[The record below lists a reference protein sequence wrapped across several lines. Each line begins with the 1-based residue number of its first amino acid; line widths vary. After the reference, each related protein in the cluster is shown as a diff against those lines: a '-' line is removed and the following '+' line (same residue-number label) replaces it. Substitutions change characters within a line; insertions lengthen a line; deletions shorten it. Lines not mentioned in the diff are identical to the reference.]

1 MQIKMYRFIVIIL
14 ISALTACGASM
25 DYNHSPNFNSGLN
38 RFQHT
43 DGVPSNKKLSELFTV
58 MREFSSRKYDH
69 YEHNGF
75 PVELSGQQE
84 LSTFSE
90 SVMWIGQST
99 ILLNHNG
106 LTVLT
111 DPQFSNRA
119 SPLFFGGP
127 KRVTPTPFNIVD
139 LPNIDVVLISHN
151 HYDHLDRS
159 SIRELIKHQPS
170 IKYMVPLGLAQK
182 LRKWGA
188 VDVTELDWW
197 QAVDFQEVK
206 IQPTP
211 VKHWSSRSLFDRN
224 KSLWAGWM
232 MKWDDFSFYFAGDSG
247 YSSDFKET
255 AQKLGGPTLAAIPIG
270 AYEPR
275 DFMKAAHMNPEEAVK
290 AFEDLEAKYGVAIH
304 WGTFKLTT
312 ERMDEPP
319 KRLLQSLKDQ
329 QIPSDKF
336 RSLSHGE
343 KWDAPFSEKM

>member
-1 MQIKMYRFIVIIL
+1 MYRLIVVTL
-14 ISALTACGASM
+14 ISAVITCDFSM
-25 DYNHSPNFNSGLN
+25 DYSHSPNFNSNLN
-38 RFQHT
+38 RFQHP
-43 DGVPSNKKLSELFTV
+43 DGDPSNKWPSELFAV
-58 MREFSSRKYDH
+58 MREFSKRKYDQS
-69 YEHNGF
+69 ENNGF
-75 PVELSGQQE
+75 PVEFSEQHE

-127 KRVTPTPFNIVD
+127 KRVTPTPFKIVD
-139 LPNIDVVLISHN
+139 LLDIDVVLISHN

-159 SIRELIKHQPS
+159 SIRNLIKHQPS
-170 IKYMVPLGLAQK
+170 IKYLVPLGLAQT

-197 QAVDFQEVK
+197 QAVNFQKVK

-224 KSLWAGWM
+224 KSLWAGWIV
-232 MKWDDFSFYFAGDSG
+232 KWDDFSFYFAGDSG
-247 YSSDFKET
+247 YSNDFKKT
-255 AQKLGGPTLAAIPIG
+255 AQRLGNPTLAAIPIG

-275 DFMKAAHMNPEEAVK
+275 DFMAAAHMNPEEAVK
-290 AFEDLEAKYGVAIH
+290 AFEDLEAKYGVAMH

-319 KRLLQSLKDQ
+319 ERLLQSLKDQ
-329 QIPSDKF
+329 KIPSDQF
-336 RSLSHGE
+336 RALGHGE
-343 KWDAPFSEKM
+343 KWSTPFSEKI

>member
-1 MQIKMYRFIVIIL
+1 MYRFIVVTL
-14 ISALTACGASM
+14 ISALTACGYSM
-25 DYNHSPNFNSGLN
+25 DYYHSPNFNSSLN
-38 RFQHT
+38 RFQHP
-43 DGVPSNKKLSELFTV
+43 DGDPSNKKPSELFAM
-58 MREFSSRKYDH
+58 MREFSKRKYDQF
-69 YEHNGF
+69 EHNGF
-75 PVELSGQQE
+75 PVEISEQNEIL
-84 LSTFSE
+84 TFSD

-99 ILLNHNG
+99 TLLNYKN

-127 KRVTPTPFNIVD
+127 KRVTPTPFKIGD

-159 SIRELIKHQPS
+159 SIKDLVKHQPS
-170 IKYMVPLGLAQK
+170 IKFMVPLGLAQT
-182 LRKWGA
+182 LYKWGA

-197 QAVDFQEVK
+197 QAVKFQEIE
-206 IQPTP
+206 IQATP

-232 MKWDDFSFYFAGDSG
+232 IKWDDFSFYFAGDSG
-247 YSSDFKET
+247 YSGDFKET
-255 AQKLGGPTLAAIPIG
+255 AKRLGSPTLAAIPIG

-275 DFMKAAHMNPEEAVK
+275 HLMKDAHMHPEEAVK
-290 AFEDLEAKYGVAIH
+290 AFEDLQAKYGVAIH

-319 KRLLQSLKDQ
+319 ERLLQSLKNQ
-329 QIPSDKF
+329 RIPYDKF
-336 RSLSHGE
+336 RALSHGE
-343 KWDAPFSEKM
+343 KWDAPFAKKM

>member
-1 MQIKMYRFIVIIL
+1 MYRFTVVTL
-14 ISALTACGASM
+14 ISTLTACGSSM
-25 DYNHSPNFNSGLN
+25 DYYHSPNFNSSLN
-38 RFQHT
+38 RFQHP
-43 DGVPSNKKLSELFTV
+43 DGDPSNKKPSELFAV
-58 MREFSSRKYDH
+58 MREFSKRKYDQF
-69 YEHNGF
+69 EHNGF
-75 PVELSGQQE
+75 PVEISEQNE
-84 LSTFSE
+84 ISTFSD

-99 ILLNHNG
+99 ILLNYKN

-127 KRVTPTPFNIVD
+127 KRVTPTPFEIED
-139 LPNIDVVLISHN
+139 LPNIDIVLISHN

-159 SIRELIKHQPS
+159 SIKDLVKHQPS
-170 IKYMVPLGLAQK
+170 IKFMVPLGLAQT
-182 LRKWGA
+182 LYKWGA

-197 QAVDFQEVK
+197 QAVKFQEVE
-206 IQPTP
+206 IQATP

-232 MKWDDFSFYFAGDSG
+232 IKWDDFSFYFAGDSG

-255 AQKLGGPTLAAIPIG
+255 AKRLGNPTLAAIPIG

-290 AFEDLEAKYGVAIH
+290 VFEDLQAKYGVAIH

-319 KRLLQSLKDQ
+319 ERLLRSLKDQ
-329 QIPSDKF
+329 RIPYDKF
-336 RSLSHGE
+336 RALIHGE
-343 KWDAPFSEKM
+343 KWDAPFAKKM

>member
-1 MQIKMYRFIVIIL
+1 MYRFIVGTL
-14 ISALTACGASM
+14 ISALTACGFSM
-25 DYNHSPNFNSGLN
+25 DYYHSPNFNSSLN
-38 RFQHT
+38 RFQHP
-43 DGVPSNKKLSELFTV
+43 DGDPGNKKPSELFAV
-58 MREFSSRKYDH
+58 MREFSKRKYDQF
-69 YEHNGF
+69 EHNGF
-75 PVELSGQQE
+75 PVEISEQNE
-84 LSTFSE
+84 ISTFSD

-99 ILLNHNG
+99 ILLNYKN

-127 KRVTPTPFNIVD
+127 KRVTPTPFKIGD

-159 SIRELIKHQPS
+159 SIKDLVKHQPS
-170 IKYMVPLGLAQK
+170 IKFMVPLGLAQT
-182 LRKWGA
+182 LYKWGA

-197 QAVDFQEVK
+197 QAVKFQEVE
-206 IQPTP
+206 IQATP

-247 YSSDFKET
+247 YSDDFKET
-255 AQKLGGPTLAAIPIG
+255 AKRLGSPTLAAIPVG

-275 DFMKAAHMNPEEAVK
+275 DFMKSAHMNPEEAVK

-312 ERMDEPP
+312 ERLDEPP
-319 KRLLQSLKDQ
+319 ERLRQTLKGQ
-329 QIPSDKF
+329 QIPCDRF
-336 RSLSHGE
+336 RALSHGE
-343 KWDAPFSEKM
+343 KWDAPFYSKM

>member
-1 MQIKMYRFIVIIL
+1 MYRFTVVTL
-14 ISALTACGASM
+14 ISTLTACGSSM
-25 DYNHSPNFNSGLN
+25 DYTHSPNFNSSLN
-38 RFQHT
+38 RFQHP
-43 DGVPSNKKLSELFTV
+43 DGDPSNKKPSEFFA
-58 MREFSSRKYDH
+58 MIREFTKRKYDQS
-69 YEHNGF
+69 EQNGF
-75 PVELSGQQE
+75 PVEISEQNE
-84 LSTFSE
+84 ISTFSD

-99 ILLNHNG
+99 ILLNYKN

-127 KRVTPTPFNIVD
+127 KRVTPTPFEIED
-139 LPNIDVVLISHN
+139 LPNIAIVLISHN
-151 HYDHLDRS
+151 HYDHLDRFS
-159 SIRELIKHQPS
+159 IKHLVKPQPS
-170 IKYMVPLGLAQK
+170 IKFMVPLGLAQTLHK
-182 LRKWGA
+182 CGA

-197 QAVDFQEVK
+197 QAVKFQEIE

-232 MKWDDFSFYFAGDSG
+232 IKWDDFSFYFAGDSG

-255 AQKLGGPTLAAIPIG
+255 AKRLGNPTLAAIPIG

-290 AFEDLEAKYGVAIH
+290 AFEDLQAKYGVAIH

-319 KRLLQSLKDQ
+319 ERLLQSLKDKR
-329 QIPSDKF
+329 IPYDKF
-336 RSLSHGE
+336 RALSHGE
-343 KWDAPFSEKM
+343 KWDAPFAKKM

>member
-1 MQIKMYRFIVIIL
+1 
-14 ISALTACGASM
+14 
-25 DYNHSPNFNSGLN
+25 
-38 RFQHT
+38 
-43 DGVPSNKKLSELFTV
+43 
-58 MREFSSRKYDH
+58 
-69 YEHNGF
+69 
-75 PVELSGQQE
+75 
-84 LSTFSE
+84 
-90 SVMWIGQST
+90 
-99 ILLNHNG
+99 
-106 LTVLT
+106 
-111 DPQFSNRA
+111 
-119 SPLFFGGP
+119 
-127 KRVTPTPFNIVD
+127 
-139 LPNIDVVLISHN
+139 
-151 HYDHLDRS
+151 
-159 SIRELIKHQPS
+159 
-170 IKYMVPLGLAQK
+170 MVPLGLAQK

-312 ERMDEPP
+312 ERMDEPA

-329 QIPSDKF
+329 QIPSDTF

>member
-1 MQIKMYRFIVIIL
+1 MYRFIVIIL

-43 DGVPSNKKLSELFTV
+43 DGDPSNKKLSELFTV

>member
-1 MQIKMYRFIVIIL
+1 
-14 ISALTACGASM
+14 
-25 DYNHSPNFNSGLN
+25 
-38 RFQHT
+38 
-43 DGVPSNKKLSELFTV
+43 

-255 AQKLGGPTLAAIPIG
+255 AQKLGGPTLAAIPIS

>member
-1 MQIKMYRFIVIIL
+1 MYRFIVVTL
-14 ISALTACGASM
+14 ISALTACSFSM
-25 DYNHSPNFNSGLN
+25 DYYHSPNFNSSLN
-38 RFQHT
+38 RFQHP
-43 DGVPSNKKLSELFTV
+43 DGDPSNKKPSELFAM
-58 MREFSSRKYDH
+58 MREFSKRKYDQF
-69 YEHNGF
+69 EHNGF
-75 PVELSGQQE
+75 PVEISEQNE
-84 LSTFSE
+84 ISTFLD

-99 ILLNHNG
+99 ILLNYKN

-127 KRVTPTPFNIVD
+127 KRVTPTPFKIGD

-159 SIRELIKHQPS
+159 SIKDLVKHQPS
-170 IKYMVPLGLAQK
+170 IKFMVPLGLAQT
-182 LRKWGA
+182 LYKWGA

-197 QAVDFQEVK
+197 QAVKFQEIE
-206 IQPTP
+206 IQATP

-232 MKWDDFSFYFAGDSG
+232 IKWDDFSFYFAGDSG
-247 YSSDFKET
+247 YSGDFKET
-255 AQKLGGPTLAAIPIG
+255 AKRLGSPTLAAIPIG

-275 DFMKAAHMNPEEAVK
+275 HFMKDAHMNPEEAVK
-290 AFEDLEAKYGVAIH
+290 AFEDLQAKYGVAIH

-319 KRLLQSLKDQ
+319 ERLLQGLKDQ
-329 QIPSDKF
+329 RIPYDKF
-336 RSLSHGE
+336 RALSHGE
-343 KWDAPFSEKM
+343 KWDAPFAKKM